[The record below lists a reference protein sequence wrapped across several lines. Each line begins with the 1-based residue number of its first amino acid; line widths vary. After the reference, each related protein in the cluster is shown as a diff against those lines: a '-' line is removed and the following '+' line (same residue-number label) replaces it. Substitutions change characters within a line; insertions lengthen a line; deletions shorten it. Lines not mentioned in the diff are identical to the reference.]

1 MLMLTPLMA
10 DQLNTW
16 ALPMKRTLAI
26 LLVGIACLFA
36 SDGAVLLALQAE
48 ESAREITVATKVTP
62 PFAMKDQN
70 GNWSGISIDLWQRIA
85 DQLKLH
91 YRFVEEPTVQ
101 RLLEGTEN
109 QTYDAAIAAI
119 TVTSERESV
128 LDFSQPYYVSG
139 LGIAVSRDGPLVWG
153 QIGRTLTSVR
163 FLRAILALLGIALLV
178 AFLIWIFERRHNDEF
193 GGPTLKGLG
202 SSMWWSAEMMTQA
215 SPGFGGPK
223 TLPGRIV
230 AVVWMAASIVVIAIF
245 TAGVTTVLTTQKL
258 QGLVQEVSDLS
269 SVRVGA
275 TSGTATTEYLSAR
288 GIRYMGY
295 VTPQVGL
302 KALQAGAIDVFVY
315 DKPLLLWVVEQEFS
329 ESIDV
334 LDIDFDPQPYAVA
347 FQRESKLR
355 EPFNVAMLDAIKSEW
370 WKQSVF
376 HYLGK
381 R

>member
-1 MLMLTPLMA
+1 M
-10 DQLNTW
+10 
-16 ALPMKRTLAI
+16 
-26 LLVGIACLFA
+26 
-36 SDGAVLLALQAE
+36 
-48 ESAREITVATKVTP
+48 
-62 PFAMKDQN
+62 
-70 GNWSGISIDLWQRIA
+70 
-85 DQLKLH
+85 
-91 YRFVEEPTVQ
+91 
-101 RLLEGTEN
+101 
-109 QTYDAAIAAI
+109 
-119 TVTSERESV
+119 
-128 LDFSQPYYVSG
+128 
-139 LGIAVSRDGPLVWG
+139 SRDGPSVWG

-295 VTPQVGL
+295 ATPQVGL
-302 KALQAGAIDVFVY
+302 KALQAGAIDAFVY

-329 ESIDV
+329 NRSMSSTLISIRSPMR
-334 LDIDFDPQPYAVA
+334 LL
-347 FQRESKLR
+347 SKGR
-355 EPFNVAMLDAIKSEW
+355 ASSASPSTSQCSMPSRANGGSRASFTISANDRSIRFARSSVSEHRDKAIASAPD
-370 WKQSVF
+370 
-376 HYLGK
+376 LC
-381 R
+381 